1 MISKSYAWH
10 SRLFPNLKG
19 SLYGGLEAA
28 QQPKKEVDP
37 QSATKGEEYDDDFET
52 QVIGDDA
59 ADAGDDFESLRT
71 HVNAHPVPA
80 TRHELRPSPWVITP
94 TEPAAPAAPPS
105 QPTDQPSSPLD
116 EYPPEPDML
125 PTPRDVS
132 LSPTRITPHPDRHG
146 PEPQEQPP
154 PTTPEAVA
162 MPPPASPNTPL
173 NPSPEAHLPLVDPT
187 PAGPSLEA
195 PSPEGQHRGSDV
207 VAVEEQEQEEGGDG
221 HRGSTASA
229 RPVVPPLPLHTIRSG
244 APQASSATPSSPAP
258 PPPRPVPPPRL
269 PRPAA
274 GTSSEAAV
282 GSPVAPIAAAYLTVQ
297 PPPSTGG
304 GLGPRQPTRGR
315 PRPRPSAPPAA
326 GTSLATSARGP
337 TPGSPAPAPGQLA
350 WQQYPRRYTH
360 AHERRQSTPG
370 HPPPSGRTPV
380 RPSPGGSVPRTPASA
395 FELSDDEPMQGAAGH
410 GGRRSRSPPESPQP
424 VLTPALTHLL
434 AMAERAAA
442 RAGMAGTEGVIGQI
456 QQQQQQQQRRGDSTP
471 GVLAPAAAAAPS
483 SGATR
488 PRRLRPQT
496 VILPAGG
503 PLQGKALLGSE
514 APRVTRVAGLTY
526 HIPPPPA
533 PAAPAHPPAV
543 RPAHLLPA
551 EPTLAI
557 SIDRAAFLGF
567 IEQQAA
573 LAGGEANDGWGEEI
587 ARRMAG
593 LAGGTDGEQP
603 LQQQGDSM
611 PPASPYAA
619 RPRRFAPCP
628 PIICVQPFHIWD
640 PHAPINTPRRIGL
653 RTTPHV
659 SPHFHSIVAIVRADG
674 LQRVAPGLDRVRWNN
689 TCEPTPTHPTRPFAG
704 RCCRAVVAGCL
715 MPTVH
720 SLPRPAPAGARDGI
734 ARLGPSPVPVAKR
747 PPARVTISRPD
758 GHDTQ
763 RNIAK
768 RLARQDLSQ
777 FTLDIHKV
785 RAEAAKADLL
795 QQKLEIM
802 QARGASK
809 GAGSV
814 GYIRTPEAIWPPLPS
829 PPPPPPLAQ
838 AANIP
843 LPPASPTGGSPYSP
857 GLSPLNLLW
866 AVPRS
871 PSPPAATA
879 GPSSR
884 PATPRQPPQAARSP
898 SRPHPWMPTTRH
910 SGTASPHVTEKQR
923 RERLATQQALLPTSP
938 RRRARVVT
946 TPGRASPSPRC
957 LVTSAFFLP
966 AAGLRPPRAAP
977 IPPPLPPTASRSFA
991 MLSTLPG
998 FPRPNLVTSPSPTPP
1013 GSPTP
1018 PLPFSPG
1025 DGGAGGIAALPPADL
1040 PPLALDQGP
1049 SRLWGTTGYTL
1060 GHKARP
1066 GVLVPRLSFGGWLP
1080 QAPQAP
1086 GLAATA
1092 GPGRPATAMAT
1103 ARPAT
1108 GSAGATARG
1117 AATLGARPATARPAV
1132 SPLRGGGQS
1141 RATSP
1146 TWTRPPMPRC
1156 LAEGAV
1162 VLETRLPHAGRSPS
1176 PPVSGGR
1183 AGGRPLSAPVKARGS
1198 GGAGRTSR
1206 PPTSSGRASAAS
1218 GTRAGAAAEQNHQG
1232 AYADSID
1239 NLAQSL
1245 RLKLLEEIKEANDLC
1260 AQLGDGRAF
1269 RLKKDDT
1276 SEGGHVL
1283 VNLVPWACVAS
1294 DPATPR
1300 HPHTHT
1306 HSEIPRS
1313 GMRSLTPSVFRK
1325 TLYTLRVSRDSGF
1338 RGVVTA
1344 CPSSTTCGGTPTPVP
1359 PVRPRPGSASGKS
1372 SNSAHPPPPPPGG
1385 PRADAAISGGGA
1397 GVDASSAGTG
1407 GATAT
1412 AAAVSSMKDED
1423 VLCITP
1429 HHICRHVVPTR
1440 SRAAQLAATLLSHL
1454 KSASAASEAAPASG
1468 GRPRQAA
1475 QLGPNPATPGKT
1487 AAAGSLGPFRPAA
1500 LERPK

>member
-1 MISKSYAWH
+1 MDVLTVMISKSYAWH

-59 ADAGDDFESLRT
+59 ADAGDDFERDYHMPDRQRHRPESSYRPRSGNQVPT
-71 HVNAHPVPA
+71 APPVEIVEPTSGSESRREYRPTSATSSYGRPPPVPIA
-80 TRHELRPSPWVITP
+80 EETSSPGGQPPPEAEAIPADLIAPPAVVPAASELTSTP
-94 TEPAAPAAPPS
+94 TPSQPPDTSSVPPPGSSPPPNPRPLAPPS

-125 PTPRDVS
+125 PTPRDGAA
-132 LSPTRITPHPDRHG
+132 PHPPAPSAAAPAPPESVALPPPASPHTPTG
-146 PEPQEQPP
+146 TAPEPHQEQPP

-258 PPPRPVPPPRL
+258 APTPPRAAAPASHA
-269 PRPAA
+269 PAA

-337 TPGSPAPAPGQLA
+337 TPGSPAPAPLA
-350 WQQYPRRYTH
+350 SSLSAPHLLGVTPHRSPPGPMGRSGS
-360 AHERRQSTPG
+360 STPG
-370 HPPPSGRTPV
+370 GIPTPTSGGRAPRATPPPSGRTPV

-456 QQQQQQQQRRGDSTP
+456 QQQQQQQQRRKGTR
-471 GVLAPAAAAAPS
+471 GWVGAGGFGLAVFWPVQTSLGFSPPAAAAAAPGS

-496 VILPAGG
+496 VILPAGSVPVAPAAPRPHTASG

-704 RCCRAVVAGCL
+704 RCCRCGCGWL
-715 MPTVH
+715 SHAHCPF
-720 SLPRPAPAGARDGI
+720 SAPAPAPPQALGMGSPASARPRCRSPNGHPP
-734 ARLGPSPVPVAKR
+734 GSPSPAQMASLANSSETLRRHLLTQSLV
-747 PPARVTISRPD
+747 S
-758 GHDTQ
+758 DTQ

-814 GYIRTPEAIWPPLPS
+814 GYIRTPGGHLASPS
-829 PPPPPPLAQ
+829 RRSH
-838 AANIP
+838 
-843 LPPASPTGGSPYSP
+843 PASSSPRPGRQPPSRLPHPREAPTP
-857 GLSPLNLLW
+857 GLSP
-866 AVPRS
+866 S
-871 PSPPAATA
+871 TSSGPSRGPHRRPAATA
-879 GPSSR
+879 GPSSPGH
-884 PATPRQPPQAARSP
+884 PAASPRKPARSP

-946 TPGRASPSPRC
+946 TPGRASPSPRLSTPGGLATLLPPAPSGALSRQEC

-966 AAGLRPPRAAP
+966 AAGPPAAPGAAP

-998 FPRPNLVTSPSPTPP
+998 FPDPTW
-1013 GSPTP
+1013 SQ
-1018 PLPFSPG
+1018 
-1025 DGGAGGIAALPPADL
+1025 ARAPPARVAHATTAL
-1040 PPLALDQGP
+1040 LA
-1049 SRLWGTTGYTL
+1049 R
-1060 GHKARP
+1060 
-1066 GVLVPRLSFGGWLP
+1066 
-1080 QAPQAP
+1080 
-1086 GLAATA
+1086 
-1092 GPGRPATAMAT
+1092 
-1103 ARPAT
+1103 
-1108 GSAGATARG
+1108 
-1117 AATLGARPATARPAV
+1117 
-1132 SPLRGGGQS
+1132 
-1141 RATSP
+1141 
-1146 TWTRPPMPRC
+1146 
-1156 LAEGAV
+1156 
-1162 VLETRLPHAGRSPS
+1162 
-1176 PPVSGGR
+1176 
-1183 AGGRPLSAPVKARGS
+1183 
-1198 GGAGRTSR
+1198 
-1206 PPTSSGRASAAS
+1206 
-1218 GTRAGAAAEQNHQG
+1218 
-1232 AYADSID
+1232 
-1239 NLAQSL
+1239 
-1245 RLKLLEEIKEANDLC
+1245 
-1260 AQLGDGRAF
+1260 
-1269 RLKKDDT
+1269 
-1276 SEGGHVL
+1276 
-1283 VNLVPWACVAS
+1283 
-1294 DPATPR
+1294 
-1300 HPHTHT
+1300 
-1306 HSEIPRS
+1306 
-1313 GMRSLTPSVFRK
+1313 
-1325 TLYTLRVSRDSGF
+1325 
-1338 RGVVTA
+1338 
-1344 CPSSTTCGGTPTPVP
+1344 
-1359 PVRPRPGSASGKS
+1359 
-1372 SNSAHPPPPPPGG
+1372 
-1385 PRADAAISGGGA
+1385 
-1397 GVDASSAGTG
+1397 
-1407 GATAT
+1407 
-1412 AAAVSSMKDED
+1412 
-1423 VLCITP
+1423 
-1429 HHICRHVVPTR
+1429 
-1440 SRAAQLAATLLSHL
+1440 
-1454 KSASAASEAAPASG
+1454 
-1468 GRPRQAA
+1468 
-1475 QLGPNPATPGKT
+1475 
-1487 AAAGSLGPFRPAA
+1487 
-1500 LERPK
+1500 